1 MAALAGILVDDGHE
15 VRGNDID
22 HIVFTS
28 DILKKRNITI
38 DVLLEDSDIPSDTDF
53 VIVGHSFI
61 NHPIIDKIKS
71 KNIPYKEYNHF
82 IHDYF
87 SSLYQV
93 AICGTHGKT
102 STVGYFHHAISKIL
116 GCSMLRGD
124 GVGIGG
130 FANNMIVYE
139 ACEYYEHFLTYYP
152 NTIIITNIDYDHV
165 DYFKTKRQYNS
176 AFNKFCKHANKVI
189 VNYDYRNKI
198 HHHNLLTYGVSENA
212 DYYFKNLDLTHGI
225 KAYVYYKKEKIYHLD
240 VAIFGLYNALHLL
253 SVIAFLHSSNLDI
266 EKAFKNFNDIFCINR
281 RMQHKI
287 IARDVFIDDYAHHP
301 SEILASLEIAR
312 EMYPSHRVVGIFKPD
327 RYSRLVKFQREF
339 KKVLLNFDKA
349 YILPIYEAVEAN
361 TKLLNADT
369 RISYVD
375 TLSELKSEEK
385 EESNTVYL
393 FMSSKNIDDWI
404 YGLADFK
411 SEIL

>member
-1 MAALAGILVDDGHE
+1 M
-15 VRGNDID
+15 
-22 HIVFTS
+22 
-28 DILKKRNITI
+28 
-38 DVLLEDSDIPSDTDF
+38 
-53 VIVGHSFI
+53 
-61 NHPIIDKIKS
+61 
-71 KNIPYKEYNHF
+71 
-82 IHDYF
+82 
-87 SSLYQV
+87 
-93 AICGTHGKT
+93 
-102 STVGYFHHAISKIL
+102 
-116 GCSMLRGD
+116 
-124 GVGIGG
+124 
-130 FANNMIVYE
+130 
-139 ACEYYEHFLTYYP
+139 
-152 NTIIITNIDYDHV
+152 
-165 DYFKTKRQYNS
+165 
-176 AFNKFCKHANKVI
+176 
-189 VNYDYRNKI
+189 
-198 HHHNLLTYGVSENA
+198 
-212 DYYFKNLDLTHGI
+212 
-225 KAYVYYKKEKIYHLD
+225 
-240 VAIFGLYNALHLL
+240 AIFGLYNALHLL

-411 SEIL
+411 S